1 MHGVVAHQTESIF
14 RVSKYARSLRVADRD
29 SIYMRKTIVIGF
41 IVLGAAIGGAAG
53 LGESIGLKL
62 LFGCIGAIAGAAI
75 GGALAGIG
83 RRQRVSEEA
92 GVQGLTDSQNAR
104 RKNYWL
110 DRGRLTSSP
119 GLPHPDDLDPHSREP

>member
-1 MHGVVAHQTESIF
+1 
-14 RVSKYARSLRVADRD
+14 
-29 SIYMRKTIVIGF
+29 MRKAIFIGF
-41 IVLGAAIGGAAG
+41 VVLGTAIGMAAG
-53 LGESIGLKL
+53 LGEGIGLKL

-83 RRQRVSEEA
+83 RGQRESEEA
-92 GVQGLTDSQNAR
+92 SVQGLTDSQNAR